1 MSGKTWK
8 KKMLKILP
16 YAEDNK
22 LTVDHIAWTQEEI

>member
-1 MSGKTWK
+1 MEK
-8 KKMLKILP
+8 KILKISP